1 MNLYNKVEKVIEDH
15 IVEHQ
20 EEVRKAKELLQK
32 LDLVKFNQPSEKV
45 SAAVADGYSVHYYEY
60 DRNDPNRPNP
70 FLKSK

>member
-15 IVEHQ
+15 IIEHQ

-45 SAAVADGYSVHYYEY
+45 SAALADGYSVHYYEY

>member
-15 IVEHQ
+15 IIEHQ

-45 SAAVADGYSVHYYEY
+45 SAAAADGYSVHYYEY

>member
-15 IVEHQ
+15 IVEHH

-45 SAAVADGYSVHYYEY
+45 SAATADGYSVHYYEY

>member
-45 SAAVADGYSVHYYEY
+45 SAALADGYSVHYYEY

>member
-32 LDLVKFNQPSEKV
+32 LDLVKFNQPDEKV
-45 SAAVADGYSVHYYEY
+45 SAALADGYSVHYYEY